1 MTPTHRWLIFVLVVW
16 FLGWIQNSGLRD
28 KVPGEDAP
36 RITVTWK
43 PDSTTQPTREEVELV
58 AGILDEL
65 ARLNEQ
71 KPSAP
76 NGT

>member
-1 MTPTHRWLIFVLVVW
+1 MPPTHRWLILVLVVW
-16 FLGWIQNSGLRD
+16 LLGWVQASGLRD
-28 KVPGEDAP
+28 KVPRDESP
-36 RITVTWK
+36 SITVTWK
-43 PDSTTQPTREEVELV
+43 PGSVTQPTREEVELV

-71 KPSAP
+71 KPATP